1 MGEIKMKT
9 TKLYSIGLVA
19 AITVIFSQQAHAQ
32 DYSVYNGMFSNM
44 LSDRVWDSIYA
55 QSSPGYSEA
64 KRNLIDSKSK
74 SSKQASTADV
84 PLYRVYPAVRF
95 KSTGTRLK
103 VKEFAELV
111 DPVPEDREE
120 TRKILSG
127 ILDKYEAAAAAKGLQ
142 NDLALAIVS
151 YIELSSNVYHQR
163 TEEMIIPFGQNVG
176 VRDSLGESVNRNG
189 SFNDLTDRQKQE
201 MYEVLVMIGGLT
213 YHFYEKAKR
222 ENNAEDLKNCKLAA
236 AQNLKRV
243 GITP

>member
-1 MGEIKMKT
+1 MKT
-9 TKLYSIGLVA
+9 TKLYSIGLIMS
-19 AITVIFSQQAHAQ
+19 ITFILSQQAPAQ

-44 LSDRVWDSIYA
+44 LSNRIWDSIYQ
-55 QSSPGYSEA
+55 QSSPGYAEA
-64 KRNLIDSKSK
+64 KRKLMGSQSQ
-74 SSKQASTADV
+74 SSGQTSTADV
-84 PLYRVYPAVRF
+84 PLYRVYPTVRF

-151 YIELSSNVYHQR
+151 YIELSSNVFHQR
-163 TEEMIIPFGQNVG
+163 TEEIIIPFGQNVG
-176 VRDSLGESVNRNG
+176 VRDSLAESVNRNG

-213 YHFYEKAKR
+213 YHFYEKAKS
-222 ENNAEDLKNCKLAA
+222 EKNAEELKNCKLAA
-236 AQNLKRV
+236 AQNLKLV